1 MKATAEPKVRSYHR
15 QVLDAKGQGH
25 KIMIDALFGPE
36 GVAAF
41 EYVGGP
47 LIWEDDQVLSTFN
60 RRLGT
65 SFDTQTETK
74 EITDAVLRAYRSKQ
88 ALAA

>member
-1 MKATAEPKVRSYHR
+1 MKATVEPKAQPYHR
-15 QVLDAKGQGH
+15 QVLDAKGEAH
-25 KIMIDALFGPE
+25 KALIGAVLGPE

-47 LIWEDDQVLSTFN
+47 AIWEDDQVLTTFN
-60 RRLGT
+60 RKLGT
-65 SFDTQTETK
+65 SFDARTETG

>member
-1 MKATAEPKVRSYHR
+1 
-15 QVLDAKGQGH
+15 VLDAKGQAH
-25 KIMIDALFGPE
+25 KAMIGLLLGEE

-74 EITDAVLRAYRSKQ
+74 EITDAVLSAYRTKQ
-88 ALAA
+88 TLAA

>member
-1 MKATAEPKVRSYHR
+1 MKAVADPKAQPYHR
-15 QVLDAKGQGH
+15 QVLDAKGQAH
-25 KIMIDALFGPE
+25 KAMIGLLFGEE

-47 LIWEDDQVLSTFN
+47 AIWEDDQVLTTFN
-60 RRLGT
+60 RKLGT
-65 SFDTQTETK
+65 SFDTRTETG
-74 EITDAVLRAYRSKQ
+74 EITNAVLRAYRSKQ